1 MFKEEYII
9 ELLSGNLTEKGYSNI
24 VGTIALMVRKYQW
37 QKNIVVS
44 ENVGVDWT
52 IDDIQELSQ
61 QFFLWIIENDKLKYL
76 DKIPYDYISYYFT
89 QMFISFVSDRIK
101 TEQQKIGVSFNKC
114 EELVREIC
122 VEDYDEIKIG
132 NKTYV
137 SSKGTSPNI
146 QIDNL
151 DDILKYMPKYVIKPT
166 TKHFKPLV
174 KMAIDDVMTTADGF
188 VQIETLV
195 KSVYLLLD
203 QSSLF
208 EDIYARVDNKE
219 QTDDYTPY
227 VMKIL
232 EGINKTDASIFLD
245 YIFGD
250 SAKMSLFDL
259 AQKYNL
265 PKSSI
270 HNKISNFK
278 KKIFSSYMP
287 TDENDGIYFLKIL
300 ANSLDEI
307 VKQKY

>member
-52 IDDIQELSQ
+52 NDDIQELSQ

-76 DKIPYDYISYYFT
+76 DKIPYEYISYYFT

>member
-24 VGTIALMVRKYQW
+24 VGTIASMVRKYQW
-37 QKNIVVS
+37 HKNIVVS

-76 DKIPYDYISYYFT
+76 NKIPYEYISYYFT

-137 SSKGTSPNI
+137 SFKGTSPNK

-151 DDILKYMPKYVIKPT
+151 DDIVKYMPKYVIKPT

-174 KMAIDDVMTTADGF
+174 RMAIDDVMTTADGF
-188 VQIETLV
+188 VQIGTLV

-208 EDIYARVDNKE
+208 EDIYAQV
-219 QTDDYTPY
+219 DDYGQTNDYAPY

-245 YIFGD
+245 YLFGD
-250 SAKMSLFDL
+250 SAKLSLLEL

-287 TDENDGIYFLKIL
+287 TDEDDGIKFLKIL
-300 ANSLDEI
+300 AKSLDEI

>member
-76 DKIPYDYISYYFT
+76 DKIPYEYISYYFT

-219 QTDDYTPY
+219 RTDDYTPY

-287 TDENDGIYFLKIL
+287 TDENDGINFLKIL

>member
-76 DKIPYDYISYYFT
+76 DKIPYEYISYYFT

-232 EGINKTDASIFLD
+232 EGINKTDASIFWD

-259 AQKYNL
+259 DQKYNL